1 MKIGILTQPL
11 LNNYGGLL
19 QAFAL
24 QQKLKSLG
32 HDTWIINRLYS
43 KPGVKPKLIK
53 LVKNIFYRHI
63 TTKKDIPLSMN
74 EFEYR
79 YIYGK
84 ISHFKSKFIFPIT
97 HEIYDTKGMNNLK
110 KLDFDAFIVGS
121 DQVWRQDYSPCITNY
136 FLDFAIE
143 FENIKR
149 ISYAASFGTS
159 EFEIDQNKRSLISK
173 LASNFDSVSV
183 RESSGIK
190 LCQEHLGVNAVQVLD
205 PTMLLDVK
213 VYKKLITDE
222 NESISEGKLM
232 SYFLDTTGIK
242 KNYIEQISN
251 ELNLTPF
258 SIMPKTKFTKESINN
273 LDEVV
278 FPSVTKWLKG
288 FDDAEFVITDSF
300 HGCVFSILFNKP
312 FIAIGN
318 KRRGLSRFQSLL
330 EKFGLEDRFVL
341 DSEKID
347 PILLSKKIDW
357 DKVNLILEEEREK
370 STKFLLDNL
379 N

>member
-1 MKIGILTQPL
+1 
-11 LNNYGGLL
+11 YGGLL

-63 TTKKDIPLSMN
+63 TSKRDIPLSMN

-84 ISHFKSKFIFPIT
+84 ISYFKSKFIFPIT

-190 LCQEHLGVNAVQVLD
+190 LCKEYLGVNAVQVLD

-213 VYKKLITDE
+213 VYKKLMTDE
-222 NESISEGKLM
+222 NESASEGTLM
-232 SYFLDTTGIK
+232 SYFLDTSKIK
-242 KNYIEQISN
+242 QNYIDQISK

-258 SIMPKTKFTKESINN
+258 STMPKTKFTKESIGNF
-273 LDEVV
+273 DDTV

-288 FDDAEFVITDSF
+288 FEDAEFVITDSF

-330 EKFGLEDRFVL
+330 EKFGLEDRFLL
-341 DSEKID
+341 DSERID
-347 PILLSKKIDW
+347 STLIYKKIDW
-357 DKVNLILEEEREK
+357 DNVNMILAEEKDK
-370 STKFLLDNL
+370 SIKFLLDNL

>member
-19 QAFAL
+19 QSFAL

-32 HDTWIINRLYS
+32 HDTWIINRVYP
-43 KPGVKPKLIK
+43 KPGVKTKLIK
-53 LVKNIFYRHI
+53 VAKSIFYRHI
-63 TTKKDIPLSMN
+63 TTKKNIPLSMN
-74 EFEYR
+74 DFEYR
-79 YIYGK
+79 HIYGE
-84 ISHFKSKFIFPIT
+84 ISHFKSKFIFPVT
-97 HEIYDTKGMNNLK
+97 DKIYDTKGMNNLK
-110 KLDFDAFIVGS
+110 EFDFDAFIVGS

-143 FENIKR
+143 FKNIKR

-159 EFEIDQNKRSLISK
+159 EFEIDEDKRSLISK
-173 LASNFDSVSV
+173 LAGNFDSVSV

-190 LCQEHLGVNAVQVLD
+190 LCQEYLGVKAVQVLD

-213 VYKKLITDE
+213 IYKKLIIDE
-222 NESISEGKLM
+222 QETISEGTLM

-242 KNYIEQISN
+242 KNYIEQISK
-251 ELNLTPF
+251 ELNLIPF
-258 SIMPKTKFTKESINN
+258 SIMPKAKFTKESIGNF
-273 LDEVV
+273 DDTV
-278 FPSVTKWLKG
+278 FSSVTKWLKG

-341 DSEKID
+341 DSERID
-347 PILLSKKIDW
+347 STLIYKKIDW
-357 DKVNLILEEEREK
+357 DNVNMILAEEKDK
-370 STKFLLDNL
+370 SIKFLLDNL